1 MHEIFNKQSLEES
14 IVYGGMT
21 FSKGDPIIM
30 GRNNYKLHY
39 MNGDEGFVYN
49 VRKSASG
56 KACLEL
62 CIDNELITIMGKD
75 LADVSLAYALTIHKA
90 QGSECEIAI
99 VLVPENPA
107 NMLERS
113 MVYVAE
119 TRAKKKDILII
130 QGQALEKAV
139 QTDKRQ
145 LRETGLNKQI
155 AAFAKIANS
164 Q

>member
-1 MHEIFNKQSLEES
+1 
-14 IVYGGMT
+14 
-21 FSKGDPIIM
+21 M

-130 QGQALEKAV
+130 QGQLSKRQCKQIKDSLEKLASTNKLLCLQKL
-139 QTDKRQ
+139 QTMK
-145 LRETGLNKQI
+145 NKI
-155 AAFAKIANS
+155 GKEWLH
-164 Q
+164 